1 MANGYGE
8 VFSKAMAK
16 PMFPGAAGYG
26 GAITVGDRVRAQ
38 QFAQGQTRRNAVQ
51 AARMAEPA
59 GTGYGSLVTKGQA
72 NAQSQIR
79 GGSHAVPPRRA
90 IASRPPP
97 GGQYARRA
105 GGPLPTSPRSVPVS
119 MGATRNKPQRA
130 AQAMNEDVVKKLG
143 KKGGLMNNKGLMIG
157 AGAAVIAGLAMNR
170 RGDGTS
176 SGRSGMTRY

>member
-1 MANGYGE
+1 
-8 VFSKAMAK
+8 
-16 PMFPGAAGYG
+16 
-26 GAITVGDRVRAQ
+26 
-38 QFAQGQTRRNAVQ
+38 
-51 AARMAEPA
+51 MAEPA

-72 NAQSQIR
+72 NAQAQIR

-105 GGPLPTSPRSVPVS
+105 GGARPAGSALGAMHGPPRPVPPRHIPNVNPK
-119 MGATRNKPQRA
+119 G
-130 AQAMNEDVVKKLG
+130 KL
-143 KKGGLMNNKGLMIG
+143 LSNKGLMIG

>member
-8 VFSKAMAK
+8 VFDKAMAK

-26 GAITVGDRVRAQ
+26 GAVTVGDRVRAQ
-38 QFAQGQTRRNAVQ
+38 QFAQGQTGRNAAQ
-51 AARMAEPA
+51 AARMNQPA

-79 GGSHAVPPRRA
+79 GGSHAAPARRA
-90 IASRPPP
+90 VTARPRT
-97 GGQYARRA
+97 GGQYARGAAAPRPA
-105 GGPLPTSPRSVPVS
+105 GSALGAMHGPPRPVPPRHIPNVNPK
-119 MGATRNKPQRA
+119 G
-130 AQAMNEDVVKKLG
+130 KL
-143 KKGGLMNNKGLMIG
+143 LSNRGLMIG